1 MGNTHP
7 SFTCLT
13 CVARKGQVT
22 RHMCGRKCKH
32 TPPRP
37 ILKSLTGIWQSILLC
52 CVVKLCLQYTT
63 FNCRVTY
70 SDVMRNK
77 TEFRSPG
84 NGLKNNA
91 IFFPQFLGHA
101 APKRCESY
109 RIVLQGSS
117 ILLLKVFIFFACI
130 RTEVKCKYVCKINLL
145 LSKMLLQKC
154 CQCR

>member
-101 APKRCESY
+101 APKKYESY
-109 RIVLQGSS
+109 RINCFTGQFNIASKS
-117 ILLLKVFIFFACI
+117 FHIF
-130 RTEVKCKYVCKINLL
+130 RPCKYVCKINLL